1 MAEASKPTYIMKPE
15 LMKPTSAKA
24 QPFSS
29 AIDWRTLGMSEALLG
44 QFFAEIDLKRGQQ
57 LKTAHAVQNLEVQKL
72 DAAIAEPI
80 LEPAQLNESNIA
92 GSIAKIGQK
101 TTRTGAASQY
111 FLVRANVQGSMRL
124 PYQTSLQLK
133 STRGVMELSAHCTCP
148 QGEKRCKHAAALG
161 FSLVT
166 RSGPAS
172 EAKAPSTPGSAMAQF
187 MAELR
192 SLHAQEQAANATIAA
207 ATDANAHARGDLNEP
222 RLFLQFSLVDDVN
235 GNDNLF
241 KTVLVRPLMAVLE
254 GDRLHIQTELSPHR
268 LLPQHASVL
277 GVPDTIALKELS
289 EFEPQLNLGRFSY
302 PLDGRRGAVVLLE
315 HVRWQRVVMTGAM
328 GEPLKIGPSRV
339 ANFDWH
345 TNGRGE
351 QQLWLTVAGT
361 EGSVELLHTEPPLY
375 LDRHNRQLG
384 TLQLP
389 LSLIQTRQ
397 LLSRP
402 AVKPIHMDA
411 LVTALQQS
419 FGELIPTPKRYGE
432 GKSDLSN
439 AKPTLMLSL
448 SADREALLHRKLK
461 RRLGLARQFLDV
473 NGERVPV
480 RRLRLG
486 FDRLEGSTIVRYQT
500 NDAQLQIWQ
509 NQLQAVGLSRAEG
522 RLLGVDT
529 SENDADWVINPDF
542 DEQTLT
548 EFCFLRVPEL
558 RAQGWIVDFSAGFPL
573 KLIDKELRIVASI
586 SGAGSLATPAKTKPS
601 ANANQAAISNFGDD
615 EGADRYF
622 DLELGIEI
630 DGKLEPL
637 LPILAAGVAQ
647 GRYKELPNNA
657 DAIVAL
663 MLPDGR
669 PIPIHAGRLKMM
681 LSLLED
687 LGSAGSARL
696 PHVRAGLLEELSAG
710 LGEQLEFRG
719 GDALRALAERLRDVG
734 SVLDQ
739 PISPPKALQGTLRP
753 YQLQGLRWLR
763 FLRESGLA
771 GILADD
777 MGLGKTIQVLAHVL
791 LERERGQ
798 TLPVLVIAPTSVLP
812 NWQAEVT
819 RFAPSLSMINLSGS
833 KRKPLF
839 DQIQT
844 TDLVFTSYALVGRDI
859 AELSL
864 HRFSL
869 VVLDE
874 AQMVKNP
881 STLAAKAARKIQAEH
896 RLCMTGT
903 PLENHLGDLWAQFD
917 FLMPGFLGT
926 RSSFQKRFRTPIE
939 KRRDLEVARTLKDR
953 ILPFLLRRTKDQVV
967 KELPPKSLIVK
978 RIDLEGK
985 QRDLYETVRL
995 SLRVQVQQSADR
1007 NRIQLLDALLKLRQI
1022 CCDPRLLK
1030 LDAAKTAG
1038 SAKLEQLCDMLG
1050 ALVSEG
1056 RRILVFSQFTSMLS
1070 LIEEELKRRKLRY
1083 LILTGQND
1091 DRETPVLR
1099 FQRKEVPIFLISLR
1113 AGGFGLNLTAA
1124 DTVIHYDPWWNPAVE
1139 EQATDR
1145 AYRIG
1150 QEKPV
1155 FVYRLIAAGSIEER
1169 IEQMK
1174 DKKRELLGTVLD
1186 GGDATTLSDADLLSL
1201 LDDV

>member
-1 MAEASKPTYIMKPE
+1 MKA
-15 LMKPTSAKA
+15 TGAKA
-24 QPFSS
+24 QPFSA
-29 AIDWRTLGMSEALLG
+29 AIDWRSLGMSEVLLG

-57 LKTAHAVQNLEVQKL
+57 LKAGHAVQDVDVQKL
-72 DAAIAEPI
+72 DAAIAEPDA
-80 LEPAQLNESNIA
+80 PALQSQASATESGKIA
-92 GSIAKIGQK
+92 SKPSRIP
-101 TTRTGAASQY
+101 SQY

-124 PYQTSLQLK
+124 PYQSSLQLK
-133 STRGVMELSAHCTCP
+133 STRGVMELTSQCSCP
-148 QGEKRCKHAAALG
+148 LGEKRCKHAAALG

-172 EAKAPSTPGSAMAQF
+172 EAKAPAAPGSAMAQF

-192 SLHAQEQAANATIAA
+192 TLHAQEHAANATLAA
-207 ATDANAHARGDLNEP
+207 ATDASSHARGDLSEP

-254 GDRLHIQTELSPHR
+254 ADRLHIQTELSPHR

-289 EFEPQLNLGRFSY
+289 EFEPVMNLGRFSY

-328 GEPLKIGPSRV
+328 GEPLKIGPSR
-339 ANFDWH
+339 AASFDWH
-345 TNGRGE
+345 TNSRGE
-351 QQLWLTVAGT
+351 QQLWLSLAGT

-375 LDRHNRQLG
+375 LDRSNRQIG

-402 AVKPIHMDA
+402 AVKPVHMDA

-419 FGELIPTPKRYGE
+419 FGELIPSPKRYGE

-461 RRLGLARQFLDV
+461 RRLGLARQFLEI

-480 RRLRLG
+480 RRLRAG

-500 NDAQLQIWQ
+500 NDAQLSRWQ
-509 NQLQAVGLSRAEG
+509 NELQSVGLSRAEG

-558 RAQGWIVDFSAGFPL
+558 RALGWMVDFSAGFPL

-586 SGAGSLATPAKTKPS
+586 SPAGSLATPPKLKSESKVGVKAG
-601 ANANQAAISNFGDD
+601 AAAIPNASADFSGDQ
-615 EGADRYF
+615 GADRYF

-669 PIPIHAGRLKMM
+669 PIPIQAGRLRVM
-681 LSLLED
+681 LAMLDE
-687 LGSAGSARL
+687 LGSGSSTRL
-696 PHVRAGLLEELSAG
+696 PHVRAGLLDELSTG
-710 LGEQLEFRG
+710 LGEQLEFQG
-719 GDALRALAERLRDVG
+719 GDALRALAERLREVG
-734 SVLDQ
+734 SILDQ

-777 MGLGKTIQVLAHVL
+777 MGLGKTIQVLAHIL

-798 TLPVLVIAPTSVLP
+798 TLPILIIAPTSVLP

-839 DQIQT
+839 DQIAT

-859 AELSL
+859 AELGL
-864 HRFSL
+864 HRFAL

-926 RSSFQKRFRTPIE
+926 RSGFQKRFRTPIE
-939 KRRDLEVARTLKDR
+939 KRRDPEVARTLKDR

-1007 NRIQLLDALLKLRQI
+1007 NRIALLDALLKLRQI

-1030 LDAAKTAG
+1030 LESAKAAG
-1038 SAKLEQLCDMLG
+1038 SAKLEQLCDMLS
-1050 ALVSEG
+1050 AMVSEG

-1070 LIEEELKRRKLRY
+1070 LIEEELKRRKMRY

-1201 LDDV
+1201 LDDG